1 MGSNIKLEHYVPQFY
16 LRNFSVGN
24 NGKSLFCFDKCTS
37 KRFIV
42 NVRKIACEKYF
53 YDVTKADQL
62 VEINLAKTESML
74 GAAYDKLITKKDL
87 NSLSWT
93 DRVSIANFVAVQ
105 ELRTREMRE
114 FLGDMVRQFTVKL
127 SEHKLSDDIKKQL
140 EEINKAE
147 YPKEFQ
153 IRMFQNVKE
162 FSDTILSMKWI
173 LIENNTKMLF
183 WTSDHPINR
192 YNPKKD
198 ILGNLGYLSSGIQ
211 IFFPLTPLLS
221 LCLCDLVECF
231 AYPEK
236 MKTGNIDNVIFEN
249 HLQMRWSTRFVFSQ
263 DDEFPFAKDMLEKE
277 PELRNVNRKRAAVN

>member
-24 NGKSLFCFDKCTS
+24 NGKALFCFDKCTS

-42 NVRKIACEKYF
+42 PVRNIACEKYF

-62 VEINLAKTESML
+62 VEINLARIESKL

-93 DRVSIANFVAVQ
+93 DRVSLANFVAVQ

-114 FLGDMVRQFTVKL
+114 FLGDMVRQFTTKL

-140 EEINKAE
+140 QEINKAE

-162 FSDTILSMKWI
+162 FSDIILSMKWI

-221 LCLCDLVECF
+221 LCLCDLVEYF

-236 MKTGNIDNVIFEN
+236 MKTDNIDNVIFEN
-249 HLQMRWSTRFVFSQ
+249 HLQVMWSTRFVLSQ
-263 DDEFPFAKDMLEKE
+263 DDDFSLAENMLEKE
-277 PELRNVNRKRAAVN
+277 PELRNVKRKRVAVN